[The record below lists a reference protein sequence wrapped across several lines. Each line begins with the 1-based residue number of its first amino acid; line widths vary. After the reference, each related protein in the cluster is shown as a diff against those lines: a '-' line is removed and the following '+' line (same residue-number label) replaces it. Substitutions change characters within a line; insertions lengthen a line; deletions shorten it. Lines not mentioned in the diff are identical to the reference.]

1 MKIASL
7 LAVGVT
13 LVGITILGGSAFVS
27 ELVSALSLGGRME
40 DNDRAASLF
49 CWTCASSDWNS
60 LRSFIH
66 EMKVGNGESARP
78 GIAGC
83 EKKKKVIFMEMM
95 QIGIEYDQI
104 IEITSQITNGSVN
117 LFSLG
122 INRMPQ
128 IDCLITEIDDGINLL
143 FENPSFRECANEI
156 EHRNIFASPLLVD
169 AFFLL
174 FTRTNTDFEVL
185 GNHHVRTHLSCC
197 FSTSKSV
204 QHRPFQQWC
213 VLAQVGH

>member
-1 MKIASL
+1 
-7 LAVGVT
+7 
-13 LVGITILGGSAFVS
+13 VGITILGGSAFVS

-66 EMKVGNGESARP
+66 KMKVGNGESARP

-83 EKKKKVIFMEMM
+83 VKKSFFMEMV

-143 FENPSFRECANEI
+143 FENPSFRECANEV

-174 FTRTNTDFEVL
+174 FTRTNTDFEVF
-185 GNHHVRTHLSCC
+185 GNHHVKNSSAMLFFHIKISAAPTIPA
-197 FSTSKSV
+197 V
-204 QHRPFQQWC
+204 VRPRPSWSLKIMC
-213 VLAQVGH
+213 VL